1 MTEELRKIVEEEMS
15 NAIKENID
23 SALISRYVSDLE
35 QEISE
40 KDKMIDLM
48 AEELSDFNHLAI
60 CDDCEKICEDDY
72 EYNDCKNCIIKYF
85 KNKAKGEMK

>member
-1 MTEELRKIVEEEMS
+1 MTKEEKD
-15 NAIKENID
+15 AIELLENDKEFITD
-23 SALISRYVSDLE
+23 SFYDTYRITVADKYNKAFQTALKLIE
-35 QEISE
+35 KQQQEISE

-72 EYNDCKNCIIKYF
+72 
-85 KNKAKGEMK
+85 